1 MVNDPYQVLGVS
13 RNATQDEIKKAYRRK
28 AKEYHP
34 DLHPND
40 PNASRK
46 MNEVNEAYDMLM
58 NPEKYEAKRAQQ
70 QRQQSQNQG
79 YGGSAYGGSYG
90 GNYNGDRYGGGYSG
104 TGQNNSSG
112 RQNSSGGYQGPGG
125 WSSDF
130 GGFDFGDIFGFG
142 FEREEPVSTNP
153 QYESTDSIQI
163 RRVVD
168 EINNRRYSEA
178 IGILTYIPSTGRNA
192 RWYYLSSLANHGLG
206 NTVQAIDQM
215 QKAAQMDPNNRT
227 YHVLLG
233 RFRKAEQ
240 TYEDNARGFNMNVLN
255 MQKICF
261 GCMAAQCLCGP
272 FGFIRCI

>member
-1 MVNDPYQVLGVS
+1 MVSDPYQVLGVS

-70 QRQQSQNQG
+70 QRQQSQNHG
-79 YGGSAYGGSYG
+79 YGGYG
-90 GNYNGDRYGGGYSG
+90 GNSYGGGYSS
-104 TGQNNSSG
+104 GQRSSSNSS
-112 RQNSSGGYQGPGG
+112 QNSSGGYQGPGG

-130 GGFDFGDIFGFG
+130 GGFGFEDIFGFG
-142 FEREEPVSTNP
+142 FERQEPVSTTP
-153 QYESTDSIQI
+153 QYEQGDSQQI
-163 RRVVD
+163 RRVID
-168 EINNRRYSEA
+168 EINNKRYQEA

-206 NTVQAIDQM
+206 NTVQAIDHM
-215 QKAAQMDPNNRT
+215 QKAVQMDPNNRT
-227 YHVLLG
+227 YHQLLQ

-240 TYEDNARGFNMNVLN
+240 TYEDNAQGFNMNVLN